1 MKTIIIILGL
11 ALAPI
16 LITSCSSGKTLSGK
30 ADRYAWI
37 VQRIDS
43 GKFKIE
49 VNQAYPMP
57 GTLSEGVIN
66 LTSIY
71 TLEIRNDSVLSWLPY
86 YGRAYV
92 APMDSNRGG
101 LEFTELYSN
110 YKKIYSSKKGFT
122 ITFNA
127 KTKEDNY
134 RFVVEISSEGYAS
147 IGVTSDK
154 RSFIRFSGQMVK

>member
-1 MKTIIIILGL
+1 MKTINFIGL
-11 ALAPI
+11 ALI
-16 LITSCSSGKTLSGK
+16 SFLIMSCSSGKSVSGK
-30 ADRYAWI
+30 VDKYAWI

-57 GTLSEGVIN
+57 GTVSEGVIN
-66 LTSIY
+66 LTSMY

-92 APMDSNRGG
+92 APMDPNRGG
-101 LEFTELYSN
+101 LEFMEPYSN

-122 ITFNA
+122 INFNA

-134 RFVVEISSEGYAS
+134 RFVVEIGPEGYAS
-147 IGVTSDK
+147 IGVTCYK